1 MNNLVRRLFL
11 TLCLVAGLYGISE
24 LGKAHEPLG
33 DRIAEQI
40 IKRTS

>member
-24 LGKAHEPLG
+24 LGKQEPLG

-40 IKRTS
+40 IKRTN